1 MTPKHF
7 TLIILVLVFGLASG
21 CSRLPGK
28 PSETEKWIAP
38 SEVLNFD
45 QLYGQ
50 NCAGCHGSAGRF
62 GAARALNDPLFLNFI
77 AFDDLRQVIREGVP
91 STSMPAFA
99 QKFGGQ
105 LTDGQIDLLA
115 EQMRSQWG
123 NPDGFNP
130 ASLPAYRQQNN
141 IANGVGVADSQRGA
155 AAYNSYCSGC
165 HGTDGRGGK
174 TAGSIV
180 DPNFLKLVSDQSLR
194 TTVIVGRR
202 YIGETDCRATTNGQP
217 ISAQEVSDLVAWLV
231 SQRPRALASEP
242 AQPVSKSSS
251 EVKTAISR

>member
-1 MTPKHF
+1 MTPKHSA
-7 TLIILVLVFGLASG
+7 LVIFILVFGLASG

-28 PSETEKWIAP
+28 PSEADKWIAP

-50 NCAGCHGSAGRF
+50 NCAGCHGSTGRF
-62 GAARALNDPLFLNFI
+62 GAARSLNDPLFLNLI
-77 AFDDLRQVIREGVP
+77 PPDDLRQVIREGVP

-105 LTDGQIDLLA
+105 LTDAQIDLLT

-141 IANGVGVADSQRGA
+141 LANGVGVGDSQRGVVV
-155 AAYNSYCSGC
+155 YNSYCSEC
-165 HGTDGRGGK
+165 HGKDGRGGK
-174 TAGSIV
+174 TVGSIV
-180 DPNFLKLVSDQSLR
+180 DPNYLKLVSDQSLR

-231 SQRPRALASEP
+231 AQRPRALGSEP
-242 AQPVSKSSS
+242 AQAAGQSPS
-251 EVKTAISR
+251 EIKTAIAR

>member
-1 MTPKHF
+1 MTPKQF
-7 TLIILVLVFGLASG
+7 TLIILILVFGVASG
-21 CSRLPGK
+21 CSFRGK
-28 PSETEKWIAP
+28 PSEADTWIAS

-50 NCAGCHGSAGRF
+50 NCAGCHGSGGRF
-62 GAARALNDPLFLNFI
+62 GAARALNDPQFLNLI
-77 AFDDLRQVIREGVP
+77 GADDLRQVIREGVP

-105 LTDGQIDLLA
+105 LTDAQIDLLA

-123 NPDGFNP
+123 KPEGFIGVTLAP
-130 ASLPAYRQQNN
+130 YSQQDA
-141 IANGVGVADSQRGA
+141 IAKGTGPGDSQRGA
-155 AAYNSYCSGC
+155 TVYNTYCSEC

-194 TTVIVGRR
+194 TTVIVGRQN
-202 YIGETDCRATTNGQP
+202 IGEPDCRANTNGQP
-217 ISAQEVSDLVAWLV
+217 MSAQEVSDVVAWLA
-231 SQRPRALASEP
+231 SQRPRQP
-242 AQPVSKSSS
+242 AAEGAPVNPASS
-251 EVKTAISR
+251 EIKKAIAP

>member
-7 TLIILVLVFGLASG
+7 ALFIFILVCGLVSG
-21 CSRLPGK
+21 CSRFPGK
-28 PSETEKWIAP
+28 PSEAEKWIAS

-50 NCAGCHGSAGRF
+50 NCAGCHGSGGRF

-77 AFDDLRQVIREGVP
+77 DRDNLRQVIREGVP

-105 LTDGQIDLLA
+105 LTDAQIDLLA
-115 EQMRSQWG
+115 EQMKSQWG
-123 NPDGFNP
+123 NPEGFNP
-130 ASLPAYRQQNN
+130 VSLPAYRQQDN
-141 IANGVGVADSQRGA
+141 IANGAAVGDSQRGA
-155 AAYNSYCSGC
+155 GVYNTHCSEC
-165 HGTDGRGGK
+165 HGADGRGGK

-180 DPNFLKLVSDQSLR
+180 DPDFLKLVSDQSLR

-202 YIGETDCRATTNGQP
+202 FIGKVDCSASTSAQP
-217 ISAQEVSDLVAWLV
+217 MTAQEVSDLVAWLV
-231 SQRPRALASEP
+231 SQRPRALGNEA
-242 AQPVSKSSS
+242 AGQSSS
-251 EVKTAISR
+251 EIKPANAR

>member
-1 MTPKHF
+1 MTLKHSA
-7 TLIILVLVFGLASG
+7 LVIFILVFGLASG

-28 PSETEKWIAP
+28 PTEADKWIAP

-62 GAARALNDPLFLNFI
+62 GAARSLNDPLFLNFI
-77 AFDDLRQVIREGVP
+77 APDDLRQIIRKGVP

-105 LTDGQIDLLA
+105 LTDAQIDLLA

-123 NPDGFNP
+123 NPEGFNP
-130 ASLPAYRQQNN
+130 ASLPAYRQQDN
-141 IANGVGVADSQRGA
+141 IANAAGVGDSKRGA
-155 AAYNSYCSGC
+155 TAYNSYCSEC
-165 HGTDGRGGK
+165 HGADGRGGK

-202 YIGETDCRATTNGQP
+202 YIGQTDCRATTNGQP
-217 ISAQEVSDLVAWLV
+217 MSAQEVSDLVAWLV
-231 SQRPRALASEP
+231 SQRPRIPGSEP
-242 AQPVSKSSS
+242 TRTAGQSSS
-251 EVKTAISR
+251 EIKTAIAR

>member
-7 TLIILVLVFGLASG
+7 TLIIVVLVVGLASG

-77 AFDDLRQVIREGVP
+77 ARDDLRQVIREGVP

-105 LTDGQIDLLA
+105 LTDAQIDLLA

-141 IANGVGVADSQRGA
+141 IANGVGVGDSRRGA

-174 TAGSIV
+174 SAGSIV

-242 AQPVSKSSS
+242 AQPVSQSSS
-251 EVKTAISR
+251 EIKTAIAR

>member
-7 TLIILVLVFGLASG
+7 ALVIFILVFGMASG
-21 CSRLPGK
+21 CSHFPGK
-28 PSETEKWIAP
+28 PSEADKWIAP

-62 GAARALNDPLFLNFI
+62 GAARSLNDPLFLNLI
-77 AFDDLRQVIREGVP
+77 APDDLRQVIREGVP

-105 LTDGQIDLLA
+105 LTDAQIDLLA

-123 NPDGFNP
+123 NLEGFNP
-130 ASLPAYRQQNN
+130 ASLPAYRQQDN
-141 IANGVGVADSQRGA
+141 IANDEGVGDSQRGA
-155 AAYNSYCSGC
+155 GVYNRYCSEC
-165 HGTDGRGGK
+165 HGTGGRGGK
-174 TAGSIV
+174 TVGSIV
-180 DPNFLKLVSDQSLR
+180 DPSFLKLVSDQSLR

-202 YIGETDCRATTNGQP
+202 YIGETDCRPTTNGQP
-217 ISAQEVSDLVAWLV
+217 MSAQEVTDLVAWLV
-231 SQRPRALASEP
+231 SQRPRARDSEP
-242 AQPVSKSSS
+242 AQLANQSSS
-251 EVKTAISR
+251 EIKTAIAR